1 MDQSSLKVLQEIAD
15 YFNALPGVG
24 KKTALRYALQLIKK
38 EDSFINDFGNALL
51 TMKDRI
57 HECNIC
63 HNLSDSEQCN
73 ICNSTNRT
81 DEILCIVEDVK
92 DIIAIENTH
101 QFKGRYHVLGG
112 IISPMDGIGPNDL
125 NIESLIK
132 RVENTPELKEVL
144 LALRIT
150 MEGDTTNF
158 FISKKLKDLPVKL
171 STVARGVSFGD
182 QIEYTDEVTLGK
194 SILNRVPYENS
205 L

>member
-1 MDQSSLKVLQEIAD
+1 MDQSSLKVLQELAD

-38 EDSFINDFGNALL
+38 EESFIKNFGNALL
-51 TMKDRI
+51 QMKDRI
-57 HECNIC
+57 HECKIC
-63 HNLSDSEQCN
+63 HNLSDSEQCS
-73 ICNSTNRT
+73 ICNSTKRT

-112 IISPMDGIGPNDL
+112 VISPMDGIGPNDL

-132 RVENTPELKEVL
+132 RIENTPQVKEIL

-158 FISKKLKDLPVKL
+158 FISKKLKNFPIKL
-171 STVARGVSFGD
+171 SIVARGVSFGD

-194 SILNRVPYENS
+194 SILNRVPYKNS

>member
-57 HECNIC
+57 YECKIC

-158 FISKKLKDLPVKL
+158 FISKKLKDLPIKL

>member
-24 KKTALRYALQLIKK
+24 KKTAQRYALQLIKK

-73 ICNSTNRT
+73 ICNSTKRT

>member
-1 MDQSSLKVLQEIAD
+1 MDQSSLKVLQELAD

-38 EDSFINDFGNALL
+38 EESFINDFGNALL
-51 TMKDRI
+51 QMKDRI
-57 HECNIC
+57 HECKIC
-63 HNLSDSEQCN
+63 HNLSDSEQCS
-73 ICNSTNRT
+73 ICNSTKRT

-112 IISPMDGIGPNDL
+112 VISPMDGIGPNDL

-132 RVENTPELKEVL
+132 RIENTPQLKEIL

-158 FISKKLKDLPVKL
+158 FISKKLKKSPIKL
-171 STVARGVSFGD
+171 SIVARGVSFGD

-194 SILNRVPYENS
+194 SILNRVPYKNS

>member
-38 EDSFINDFGNALL
+38 DDLFIRDFGNALL

-57 HECNIC
+57 HECKTC
-63 HNLSDSEQCN
+63 HNLSDNENCN
-73 ICNSTNRT
+73 ICSSVSRSN
-81 DEILCIVEDVK
+81 EILCVVEDVR

-125 NIESLIK
+125 NIESLIC
-132 RVENTPELKEVL
+132 RVAEMPELKEVL

-158 FISKKLKDLPVKL
+158 FISKKLKDFPIKL

-194 SILNRVPYENS
+194 SILNRVPYQNS